1 MYYIMLEA
9 IIEAESRYILIDF
22 AEMAVMTASKE
33 GLDLRPVKVST
44 ISFVDLAG
52 SERGSVSG
60 YEGSKERIRQSE
72 VELII
77 AQKSLQSTS
86 YVQHLQNAIKVILIS
101 GWRA

>member
-1 MYYIMLEA
+1 
-9 IIEAESRYILIDF
+9 
-22 AEMAVMTASKE
+22 MTASKE

-72 VELII
+72 VDLE
-77 AQKSLQSTS
+77 
-86 YVQHLQNAIKVILIS
+86 LQNPFNPSESLSDYVVLPDGKSGGTADKVKTLDP
-101 GWRA
+101 

>member
-1 MYYIMLEA
+1 MNVN
-9 IIEAESRYILIDF
+9 
-22 AEMAVMTASKE
+22 AEMSVMTASKE

-72 VELII
+72 VVLRL
-77 AQKSLQSTS
+77 ACARNVL
-86 YVQHLQNAIKVILIS
+86 
-101 GWRA
+101 